1 MKFIYCCVFI
11 LLISSCNNK
20 KTAAIQEIEK
30 PESSRVKKHD
40 QLASIQSKFQLDI
53 DTWKEYENLAI
64 FLQQYTSISP
74 NNALNN
80 SRELNDIA
88 KSLVDSLKPAIFET
102 PAFNARVNLLYNE
115 TLRLYDMSSIPAIKA
130 NEVNNHIDKIL
141 NAFSS
146 INSKINTTLKQRE
159 LELTVEDISFKKKIP
174 KKKTTAEFDIKKFT
188 PRSKKKTKSKGKL
201 NKNFSKKSQ
210 KIMLFEEDLLEE
222 KKNNRKRKKMVR
234 KKLIKNIS
242 VLLIMVAGIYSC
254 EKGDSKNIDTNK
266 QVSTENI
273 DIFLNDWHKAASKAN
288 YSDYFSKMDSISV
301 FIGTDATENW
311 SKNQFQKFSKPYFDD
326 GKAWDFKTLERHI
339 YTSKSGDF
347 IWFDELLDTWMGVCR
362 GSGVIEM
369 VDGKLKIKHYVLSLT
384 VPNDVIDEVIK
395 INSNFLPQRLNKLMP
410 LN

>member
-174 KKKTTAEFDIKKFT
+174 KKKTTTEFDIKKFT
-188 PRSKKKTKSKGKL
+188 PRSKKKTKSKGNL

-222 KKNNRKRKKMVR
+222 KKNNRKRKKNGN
-234 KKLIKNIS
+234 KK
-242 VLLIMVAGIYSC
+242 
-254 EKGDSKNIDTNK
+254 TN
-266 QVSTENI
+266 
-273 DIFLNDWHKAASKAN
+273 
-288 YSDYFSKMDSISV
+288 
-301 FIGTDATENW
+301 
-311 SKNQFQKFSKPYFDD
+311 
-326 GKAWDFKTLERHI
+326 
-339 YTSKSGDF
+339 
-347 IWFDELLDTWMGVCR
+347 
-362 GSGVIEM
+362 
-369 VDGKLKIKHYVLSLT
+369 
-384 VPNDVIDEVIK
+384 
-395 INSNFLPQRLNKLMP
+395 
-410 LN
+410 